1 MVSDKEE
8 NKKKVEGQKKNR
20 KLTREEKLANALKR
34 NMKLRK
40 EKKIADRGLIERK
53 NIY

>member
-1 MVSDKEE
+1 MSDTKE
-8 NKKKVEGQKKNR
+8 NSKKIKDQKKNR

-34 NMKLRK
+34 NIKLRK
-40 EKKIADRGLIERK
+40 KKIADRGLIERK

>member
-1 MVSDKEE
+1 MSITEK
-8 NKKKVEGQKKNR
+8 NSKKIKDQKKNR

-40 EKKIADRGLIERK
+40 EKKIADRGLIERE

>member
-1 MVSDKEE
+1 MSVAEE
-8 NKKKVEGQKKNR
+8 NKKKIKNQKKNR
-20 KLTREEKLANALKR
+20 KLTREEKLANALKG

>member
-1 MVSDKEE
+1 MSDTKE
-8 NKKKVEGQKKNR
+8 NSKKTKDQKKNI
-20 KLTREEKLANALKR
+20 KLTREEKLANDLKK
-34 NMKLRK
+34 NIKLRK

>member
-1 MVSDKEE
+1 MSDTKEKQ
-8 NKKKVEGQKKNR
+8 KKINDQKKNK
-20 KLTREEKLANALKR
+20 KLAREEKLANALKR

-40 EKKIADRGLIERK
+40 EKKIADRGLIEGK

>member
-1 MVSDKEE
+1 MSDTKE
-8 NKKKVEGQKKNR
+8 NSQKIKDQKKNR
-20 KLTREEKLANALKR
+20 KLTREDKLANALKR
-34 NMKLRK
+34 NIKLRK

>member
-1 MVSDKEE
+1 MSDTKAKQ
-8 NKKKVEGQKKNR
+8 KKINDQKKNK
-20 KLTREEKLANALKR
+20 KLRREEKLANALKR

>member
-1 MVSDKEE
+1 MSDTKE
-8 NKKKVEGQKKNR
+8 NSKKIKDQKKNR
-20 KLTREEKLANALKR
+20 NLTREEKLANALKR
-34 NMKLRK
+34 NIKLRK

>member
-1 MVSDKEE
+1 MSDTQE
-8 NKKKVEGQKKNR
+8 NSKKIKDQKKNR

-34 NMKLRK
+34 NIKLRK